1 MKYMRRKL
9 LIDKDVQL
17 GLVVQL
23 AIHWMMFLAATVCVL
38 PIARAIILA
47 DVNTPPWD
55 RFKGAGTDTAIL
67 FVVFLLLF
75 PYFMYDSIKVTNRFA
90 GPMYRLK
97 VTIRALASGAPFHGL
112 HFRVG
117 DYWQDVA
124 KDFNTMMARIGAEK
138 PCASQNEETS
148 PATEVA
154 EVASV

>member
-1 MKYMRRKL
+1 MKFMRRKL

-17 GLVVQL
+17 GLVGQL
-23 AIHWMMFLAATVCVL
+23 VIHWALFLAATVCVL

-47 DVNTPPWD
+47 DINTSPME
-55 RFKGAGTDTAIL
+55 RMKGVGLDTAIL
-67 FVVFLLLF
+67 LVVFLLLF

-97 VTIRALASGAPFHGL
+97 TTIRALASGAPFKGL

-124 KDFNTMMARIGAEK
+124 EDFNAMMDRIGVERTQVAESED
-138 PCASQNEETS
+138 ASQ
-148 PATEVA
+148 PAEAVG
-154 EVASV
+154 V